1 MSAEPQNTL
10 IANAKLHWKHFD
22 QYFADAALFAYD
34 AFKAIG
40 ETAGGSNPARRF
52 TRIAVIQ
59 SALALESAANCCL
72 DVLGLQKRTLQD
84 YEKLQ
89 TLAKFELFLQHV
101 RPRTRLDREHALVK
115 PIRNLISCRNTY
127 VHSKVQV
134 ENATN
139 SKLALKFWKPLGL
152 PQNSMYWQPLHAV
165 KTFTVLSDFL
175 NFYFFNLL
183 GFPYE
188 GHEGRSAAAQI
199 LSSSVEAV
207 RGENLPGD
215 VETGTVRG
223 NAWSVATR
231 TAREW
236 DLDFAFL
243 GVYTS
248 GPGNEQ
254 TFPERQWGDYS
265 HCEVDK
271 LKFPMQPIVYGVP
284 DGLGVILVGKDL
296 PGPAKSITAGN

>member
-1 MSAEPQNTL
+1 MSAASQNTL

-22 QYFADAALFAYD
+22 QYFADAAFFTYD

-40 ETAGGSNPARRF
+40 ENAGGSNQAGRF
-52 TRIAVIQ
+52 TRVAIIQ

-72 DVLGLQKRTLQD
+72 DVLRLQKRALQD
-84 YEKLQ
+84 FEKLQ

-115 PIRNLISCRNTY
+115 PIQNLISCRNTY

-139 SKLALKFWKPLGL
+139 SKLELKFWNPLGL

-165 KTFTVLSDFL
+165 KIFTVLSDFL

-188 GHEGRSAAAQI
+188 GHQGRSMAAQI
-199 LSSSVEAV
+199 LSSSVQAV
-207 RGENLPGD
+207 KGENLPGD
-215 VETGTVRG
+215 VGAGTVRG
-223 NAWSVATR
+223 SAWHEAG
-231 TAREW
+231 TAARAW

-248 GPGNEQ
+248 GTGNEQ
-254 TFPERQWGDYS
+254 TFPKRQWGDYS

-271 LKFPMQPIVYGVP
+271 LKFPIQPVVYNVP
-284 DGLGVILVGKDL
+284 DGFGVILVGKDL
-296 PGPAKSITAGN
+296 PRPAKSSTAGN